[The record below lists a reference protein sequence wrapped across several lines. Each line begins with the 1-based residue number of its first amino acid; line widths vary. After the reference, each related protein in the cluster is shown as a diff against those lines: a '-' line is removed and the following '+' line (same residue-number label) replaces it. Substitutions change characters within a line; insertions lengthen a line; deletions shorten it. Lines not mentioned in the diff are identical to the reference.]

1 MDLSL
6 SGPCNANNGHNTPI
20 FITFKSN
27 AAAIAKGKTF
37 YLFHFCAILLQGS
50 TRICWIASSR
60 KSAKHAKQRDKMFF
74 NIVIVC
80 CEIIRY
86 FRTLD
91 LCYIVIYCWKRWKKN
106 LLFVCLA
113 NVLLYRWK
121 GTIQN
126 DAFFSIVRCF
136 GVYHSRAFKRSWYFY
151 ISTTMAGKYP
161 IRHENWM
168 R

>member
-91 LCYIVIYCWKRWKKN
+91 LCYIVIYCWKRW
-106 LLFVCLA
+106 
-113 NVLLYRWK
+113 
-121 GTIQN
+121 I
-126 DAFFSIVRCF
+126 FFCYLCAWAMFCCIVEREQ
-136 GVYHSRAFKRSWYFY
+136 FK
-151 ISTTMAGKYP
+151 M
-161 IRHENWM
+161 M
-168 R
+168 RFFLS